1 MIFFRAFAPCI
12 IEQTQKSAEVSILN
26 GMLFLHAYGIET
38 DTPYI

>member
-12 IEQTQKSAEVSILN
+12 IEQTQKSAEVSIFN
-26 GMLFLHAYGIET
+26 GILSLHTHDIET